1 MHMDKRASWIY
12 LIVAMLV
19 LVITMNMF
27 AIYPVSAQ
35 TNGTSN
41 NMTSSEM
48 ASTRLHLKLA
58 DQAIMNG
65 DTKEAFTQLN
75 LAQLQLS
82 MTELKSAG
90 TLNGTQAMV
99 FMKSGGGAV
108 APNTKVTS
116 DHCIVDNEGKLE
128 CRYPR

>member
-1 MHMDKRASWIY
+1 MHVDKMSSGIY
-12 LIVAMLV
+12 LIFATLV
-19 LVITMNMF
+19 LIITMNMF

-41 NMTSSEM
+41 NMTSAEM
-48 ASTRLHLKLA
+48 ASARLHLKLA
-58 DQAIMNG
+58 DQAIMKG
-65 DTKEAFTQLN
+65 DTNTAFTQLN

-99 FMKSGGGAV
+99 FMKAGGTA
-108 APNTKVTS
+108 APNAKVTS
-116 DHCIVDNEGKLE
+116 DYCIVDNEGKSE

>member
-1 MHMDKRASWIY
+1 MRMEKISSGIH
-12 LIVAMLV
+12 LIVAMLA
-19 LVITMNMF
+19 LVITMNVF
-27 AIYPVSAQ
+27 GIYPVSAQ

-48 ASTRLHLKLA
+48 ASARLHLKLA
-58 DQAIMNG
+58 DQAIMKG
-65 DTKEAFTQLN
+65 DTNAAFTQLN

-99 FMKSGGGAV
+99 FMKVGGEAA
-108 APNTKVTS
+108 APNAKVTS
-116 DHCIVDNEGKLE
+116 DHC
-128 CRYPR
+128 

>member
-1 MHMDKRASWIY
+1 MDKIASGIY

-19 LVITMNMF
+19 LIITMNMF

-58 DQAIMNG
+58 DQAIMKG
-65 DTKEAFTQLN
+65 DTNAAFTQLN

-99 FMKSGGGAV
+99 FMKVGGEAA
-108 APNTKVTS
+108 APNAKVTS
-116 DHCIVDNEGKLE
+116 DLCIIDNEGKLE

>member
-1 MHMDKRASWIY
+1 MHMDKIVSGIY

-19 LVITMNMF
+19 LIVTMS
-27 AIYPVSAQ
+27 IYPVSAQ

-48 ASTRLHLKLA
+48 ASARLHLKLA
-58 DQAIMNG
+58 DQAIMKG

-99 FMKSGGGAV
+99 FMKVGGGAV
-108 APNTKVTS
+108 APNAKVTS
-116 DHCIVDNEGKLE
+116 DHCIMDNEGKLE

>member
-1 MHMDKRASWIY
+1 MHMDKIASGIY

-19 LVITMNMF
+19 LIIAMNMF
-27 AIYPVSAQ
+27 AIYPLSAQ

-58 DQAIMNG
+58 DQAIMKG
-65 DTKEAFTQLN
+65 DTNAAFTQLN

-99 FMKSGGGAV
+99 FMKVGGPA
-108 APNTKVTS
+108 APNVKVTPDS
-116 DHCIVDNEGKLE
+116 CIIDNEGKLE